1 MTNTKSGV
9 YVTHIGIDRIYIRG
23 EDATKYSEL
32 PNVKVNERSIE
43 KCGEDTLIR
52 TFIMYFQNEREMI
65 DFLQDFVDLDV
76 PFTDDN
82 KSTAYMTAC
91 DLKKQGKLKG
101 EILEYRLC

>member
-43 KCGEDTLIR
+43 KCGEDNL
-52 TFIMYFQNEREMI
+52 NCMI
-65 DFLQDFVDLDV
+65 KETGRIKDYEGASGKMSFSNGTTIKDVFLKVVEGGEFVRL
-76 PFTDDN
+76 
-82 KSTAYMTAC
+82 
-91 DLKKQGKLKG
+91 G
-101 EILEYRLC
+101 E